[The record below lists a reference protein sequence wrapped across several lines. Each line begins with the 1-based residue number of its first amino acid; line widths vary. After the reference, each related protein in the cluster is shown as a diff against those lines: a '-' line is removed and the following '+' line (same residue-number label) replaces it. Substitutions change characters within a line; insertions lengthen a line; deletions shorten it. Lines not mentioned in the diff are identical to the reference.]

1 MQYLILVPDALNQAG
16 LSALRAVAAF
26 DVEAPGKMTREQ
38 TLARIPDAHA
48 LIVRSDTRVD
58 AALLEHASRLR
69 VVVRAGV
76 GVDNI
81 DLEVCTARGVVV
93 MNTPE
98 ANTISTAEHTI
109 ALMLALARHIPQAD
123 RSLREGRWERGAF
136 VGTQLKGKT
145 LGVIGYGRVGH
156 AVAERAKGLCMTVM
170 AFDLFTP
177 ERLAR
182 RMEMIPDLNRVLAEA
197 DILSLHALVN
207 GGTREVINRETI
219 ARMKDG
225 VLIINTARGALINSA
240 DLAEA
245 LRSGKVAGAA
255 VDVYDPEPPAPD
267 HPLIGLP
274 NVIHTPHLAASTR
287 EAQSQVGVEAADAVR
302 KALLEGRYDNVRNR
316 AVLEAH

>member
-1 MQYLILVPDALNQAG
+1 MRYLVLVPDTLNQAG
-16 LSALRAVAAF
+16 LDALHSVTEF
-26 DVEAPGKMTREQ
+26 EVHAPGKMTREQ
-38 TLARIPDAHA
+38 TLERIPEAHA

-58 AALLEHASRLR
+58 AALLELANRLR

-76 GVDNI
+76 GVDTI
-81 DLEVCTARGVVV
+81 DLDACTARGVVV

-98 ANTISTAEHTI
+98 ANTVSTAEHAI

-123 RSLREGRWERGAF
+123 RSLREGRWERNKF
-136 VGTQLKGKT
+136 VGTQLAGKT

-156 AVAERAKGLCMTVM
+156 AVAERAKALGM
-170 AFDLFTP
+170 AALPYDPFVP

-182 RMEMIPDLNRVLAEA
+182 RLVMIPDLNQVLAEA
-197 DILSLHALVN
+197 DVLSLHLIVTDE
-207 GGTREVINRETI
+207 TREIINRETI
-219 ARMKDG
+219 AHMKDG

-274 NVIHTPHLAASTR
+274 NVIHTPHLGASTH
-287 EAQSQVGVEAADAVR
+287 EAQSQVGVEAAEAVR

-316 AVLEAH
+316 EVLG

>member
-1 MQYLILVPDALNQAG
+1 MRYLVLVPDMLNQAG
-16 LSALRAVAAF
+16 LAALRSVAAF
-26 DVEAPGKMTREQ
+26 EVHAPGKMTREQ

-58 AALLEHASRLR
+58 AALLEHANRLR

-81 DLEVCTARGVVV
+81 DLEACTARGIVV

-98 ANTISTAEHTI
+98 ANTVSTAEHTL

-123 RSLREGRWERGAF
+123 RSLREGRWERSKF
-136 VGTQLKGKT
+136 VGTQLAGKT
-145 LGVIGYGRVGH
+145 LGIIGYGRVGH
-156 AVAERAKGLCMTVM
+156 AVAERAKALGM
-170 AFDLFTP
+170 AALAYDPFVP

-182 RMEMIPDLNRVLAEA
+182 RMAMLADLGQVLAQA
-197 DILSLHALVN
+197 DVLSLHAVVTDE
-207 GGTREVINRETI
+207 TREMINRETL

-225 VLIINTARGALINSA
+225 VLIVNTARGALIHSA

-274 NVIHTPHLAASTR
+274 NVIHTPHLGASTH

-316 AVLEAH
+316 EVLGMG

>member
-1 MQYLILVPDALNQAG
+1 MSYQVLVPDMLNQAG

-26 DVEAPGKMTREQ
+26 DVIAPGKMTREQ
-38 TLARIPDAHA
+38 TLAHIPEAHA

-58 AALLEHASRLR
+58 AALLQHADRLR

-81 DLEVCTARGVVV
+81 DLDACTARGVVV
-93 MNTPE
+93 MNTPD

-123 RSLREGRWERGAF
+123 RSLREGRWDRKSF
-136 VGTQLKGKT
+136 VGTQLAGKT
-145 LGVIGYGRVGH
+145 LGIIGLGRIGR
-156 AVAERAKGLCMTVM
+156 AVAERATALDMTVI
-170 AFDLFTP
+170 AFDPFAP
-177 ERLAR
+177 EHLAR
-182 RMEMIPDLNRVLAEA
+182 RIAIVSDLDQVLAEA
-197 DILSLHALVN
+197 DILSLHAVVTDD
-207 GGTREVINRETI
+207 TRRMINRETI

-225 VLIINTARGALINSA
+225 VLIINTARGALIHSD

-255 VDVYDPEPPAPD
+255 LDVYDPEPPAPD
-267 HPLIGLP
+267 HLLIGLT
-274 NVIHTPHLAASTR
+274 NVIHTPHLGASTH
-287 EAQSQVGVEAADAVR
+287 EAQTQVGVEAAEAVR

-316 AVLEAH
+316 EVLDVR